1 MWLGQSLVLATSLR
15 YVLFNPRTKACTELF
30 SVSPEAPPPTM
41 VQSVPSADE
50 AILLMVRRP
59 SAHVPGYLPQ
69 SLKTL
74 RCFELWQVFM
84 QQVPSIPVEFSS

>member
-1 MWLGQSLVLATSLR
+1 MWLGQSLVMATSLR

-50 AILLMVRRP
+50 AILLMVRHDH
-59 SAHVPGYLPQ
+59 HVMPMSYHF
-69 SLKTL
+69 SKTF
-74 RCFELWQVFM
+74 C
-84 QQVPSIPVEFSS
+84 